1 MAGSNMEAPKSDAP
15 KLPDM
20 VMCGDHPSV
29 TKTELNVKTDGK
41 VDDKDKGKD
50 KSLSYTKITPSISR
64 TERGERGERGD
75 RDGGS
80 GGSSSSARG
89 RATSEHALRLSEA
102 RRRVRSLE
110 AVQRP
115 DADLQATG
123 NRALVQ
129 AALGSFRWPPYL
141 LCVWVLVLVLT
152 HVLHCLV
159 SLLERALPALRKCS
173 HLFRTW
179 TEECWRGQSAAPG
192 AGGEQRSQRVYPA
205 GLAVVTAILYTLYFT
220 LYACYAVVL
229 WAIEP
234 LCADDDKR
242 SDTEPTV
249 TEYEDEVPGP
259 APCKPALPVKA

>member
-1 MAGSNMEAPKSDAP
+1 MEAQKSDAP

-20 VMCGDHPSV
+20 VMCGDHPSF

-41 VDDKDKGKD
+41 VDDKDKAKD
-50 KSLSYTKITPSISR
+50 KSLSYTKITPSASR
-64 TERGERGERGD
+64 TERGE
-75 RDGGS
+75 S
-80 GGSSSSARG
+80 GSSTSARARG
-89 RATSEHALRLSEA
+89 SEHALRLADA
-102 RRRVRSLE
+102 RRRVRSLD
-110 AVQRP
+110 AAQRP
-115 DADLQATG
+115 DTDLQATG

-159 SLLERALPALRKCS
+159 SLLERALPALKRCS
-173 HLFRTW
+173 QLFRSW
-179 TEECWRGQSAAPG
+179 TEECWRGAGG
-192 AGGEQRSQRVYPA
+192 AGGAGGPRSQRVYPA
-205 GLAVVTAILYTLYFT
+205 GLAVLTALLYTAYFS

-242 SDTEPTV
+242 PDAEPAAV
-249 TEYEDEVPGP
+249 TDYDEIAPGP
-259 APCKPALPVKA
+259 APAAV